1 MLKATLACFAAALV
15 CGPALAS
22 PESEAYVGGLI
33 ERLHQVDQGAE
44 ADFIVD
50 NVDMP
55 RVSNFVLGKYARETS
70 GDDYKL
76 FTARLDRFLRE
87 FLGSRSEELS
97 SADLRIL
104 SSVDR
109 TETDSI
115 VTTRISSPTREPMTM
130 RWRVLHRDGAW
141 RLIDVEVHGLW
152 LAIEQRAQIMALLD
166 KQDTQIA
173 DLYFVA
179 STD

>member
-1 MLKATLACFAAALV
+1 
-15 CGPALAS
+15 
-22 PESEAYVGGLI
+22 
-33 ERLHQVDQGAE
+33 
-44 ADFIVD
+44 
-50 NVDMP
+50 
-55 RVSNFVLGKYARETS
+55 
-70 GDDYKL
+70 
-76 FTARLDRFLRE
+76 
-87 FLGSRSEELS
+87 
-97 SADLRIL
+97 
-104 SSVDR
+104 
-109 TETDSI
+109 
-115 VTTRISSPTREPMTM
+115 MTM